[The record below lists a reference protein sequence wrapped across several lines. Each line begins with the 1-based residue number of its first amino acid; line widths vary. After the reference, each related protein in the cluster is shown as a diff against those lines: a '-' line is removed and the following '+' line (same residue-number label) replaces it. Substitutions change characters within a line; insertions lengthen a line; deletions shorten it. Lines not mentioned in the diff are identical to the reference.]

1 MTSAPRPATF
11 APMAAAPTTTWLV
24 TGFPSWIARSIV
36 REIAEQEEGALVH
49 LLVPEDRAKEA
60 AEFCRGLRALG
71 STVKVLPG
79 DAVRMDLGLTGKD
92 YVALAGS
99 VDLFVNAYD
108 VSPLRDDGFGGY
120 GGLYGRLGDPVELTV
135 KAVREAVEFALLSKR
150 LRQLV
155 QIGSLTVA
163 GDFDGVWTEEDLS
176 IGQRHRTAA
185 ERARHGAER
194 LLWRERERVRF
205 TILRTGPV
213 VGDSRTGEIGW
224 YHGPH
229 DLLEAILVQPRR
241 PVTPEAITWFSI
253 TLHAV
258 RWAPAQSSGVLKT
271 HRRCPGRLA
280 DPRALRAAGGAA
292 DGAVG
297 AAGCARYGAGVVHAH
312 ARAVDTPA
320 AIHRAGRRRPGLR
333 HHRMPHWRSRRPPPR
348 AWLAAEALDG
358 WRIAAL
364 ATPVVHTSGRYKKP
378 RSERAGEGR
387 RMRRR
392 ELPACLP
399 ACLLIWLAAAP
410 LTADAQEA
418 ASDES
423 IAAWFDAIGRSDTL
437 PEVHDPFLPESVDW
451 SPYVAFRREGHDQS
465 GTVKCGTFGIVGMM
479 QSQYGIN
486 CCDQHGVEAC
496 DPHRVGG
503 CATPCYDDPS
513 DDDVNGCWA
522 PTGVEAVR
530 WANGWAPHQP
540 MQLDLSEQ
548 LLISCSAHGYRNPG
562 DYADVFNDY
571 DFLTRIGTTVEAL
584 QPFRQPY
591 DRVES
596 WEYWPI
602 RRARSDDLDR
612 LYGSCALIDRGHGS
626 FDYYDATFPAG
637 VVDLEEIAARSLAEP
652 PVPAPAVRHAPLFR
666 LWGVTNPCG
675 YPSPEPWPPSGCSLG
690 IDLVQADEVPHAI
703 AAGYVL
709 GTCMNWSAAGEYRVG
724 DQRWRRCNI
733 ANCATDPGACG
744 AGHCIVVVGYEEY
757 GDVLIIFDSYGDV
770 GNSPCAGEPRTADAG
785 SRGTTSDAS
794 SRTSRTT
801 TPAPRADDRP
811 TAMAARRRARA
822 TCAPASTIG

>member
-241 PVTPEAITWFSI
+241 PVTDEALTWVSI

-258 RWAPAQSSGVLKT
+258 QWAPAQAQRAL
-271 HRRCPGRLA
+271 HRAAGARRAA

-364 ATPVVHTSGRYKKP
+364 ATPVVVHTSGRYEAALGK
-378 RSERAGEGR
+378 RAGGR

-399 ACLLIWLAAAP
+399 ACLLRLPAAP
-410 LTADAQEA
+410 DDRTPRKRH
-418 ASDES
+418 DES
-423 IAAWFDAIGRSDTL
+423 IAAWFAPSGDPTRCEVTIL
-437 PEVHDPFLPESVDW
+437 PAGVRRLEPFF
-451 SPYVAFRREGHDQS
+451 AFRREAMKRDGKWDVRDR
-465 GTVKCGTFGIVGMM
+465 GDDE
-479 QSQYGIN
+479 SQYGIN
-486 CCDQHGVEAC
+486 CRSARCRAC
-496 DPHRVGG
+496 DRIAWAVVPRR
-503 CATPCYDDPS
+503 ATTTPRTTTS
-513 DDDVNGCWA
+513 
-522 PTGVEAVR
+522 TGVGPDGRRPAV
-530 WANGWAPHQP
+530 GEGCTQP
-540 MQLDLSEQ
+540 CNSTCRKICQFSARLPESRRRPT
-548 LLISCSAHGYRNPG
+548 CSTLR
-562 DYADVFNDY
+562 
-571 DFLTRIGTTVEAL
+571 FLTNRRRSSL
-584 QPFRQPY
+584 QPFHRTP
-591 DRVES
+591 VES
-596 WEYWPI
+596 WLPSM
-602 RRARSDDLDR
+602 R
-612 LYGSCALIDRGHGS
+612 
-626 FDYYDATFPAG
+626 
-637 VVDLEEIAARSLAEP
+637 
-652 PVPAPAVRHAPLFR
+652 VRP
-666 LWGVTNPCG
+666 
-675 YPSPEPWPPSGCSLG
+675 
-690 IDLVQADEVPHAI
+690 
-703 AAGYVL
+703 
-709 GTCMNWSAAGEYRVG
+709 
-724 DQRWRRCNI
+724 
-733 ANCATDPGACG
+733 
-744 AGHCIVVVGYEEY
+744 
-757 GDVLIIFDSYGDV
+757 
-770 GNSPCAGEPRTADAG
+770 
-785 SRGTTSDAS
+785 
-794 SRTSRTT
+794 
-801 TPAPRADDRP
+801 
-811 TAMAARRRARA
+811 
-822 TCAPASTIG
+822 